1 MIYIVIDL
9 ETHSNVAVADNL
21 KEARVQTYKT
31 VSDLVDWEDFDNDFY
46 QYYEVEVWCGGGKL
60 VDRYPL

>member
-46 QYYEVEVWCGGGKL
+46 QYYEVEVWCGGKL